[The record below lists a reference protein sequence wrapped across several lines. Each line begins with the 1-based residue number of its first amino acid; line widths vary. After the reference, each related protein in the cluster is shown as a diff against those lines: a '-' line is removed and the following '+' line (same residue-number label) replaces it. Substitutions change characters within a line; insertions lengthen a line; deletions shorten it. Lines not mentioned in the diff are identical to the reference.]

1 MVLFFQNIYSNDMND
16 TTRWYI
22 LFLKKISILYRAWV
36 LIFGSEHI
44 FSSRILALDA
54 IVFWTSS
61 VKKFRNSFIVF
72 NWLSMK
78 HLLIAAKITFS
89 LIWNHVCLSQNNQT
103 HENMLNECFNPL
115 FFKYADDRKILVIHH
130 FYIVISWRKKVEIS
144 FKLNCLQKGSFLK
157 RICKG

>member
-1 MVLFFQNIYSNDMND
+1 MGINFWLR
-16 TTRWYI
+16 T
-22 LFLKKISILYRAWV
+22 
-36 LIFGSEHI
+36 HI
-44 FSSRILALDA
+44 FITHSALDA

-78 HLLIAAKITFS
+78 HLLIASKITFS
-89 LIWNHVCLSQNNQT
+89 LIWNHVFLSQSNQT

-115 FFKYADDRKILVIHH
+115 IFKYADDRKILVIHH
-130 FYIVISWRKKVEIS
+130 FYIVISWCKKVKIS